1 MLLKHVQVLD
11 PVEPEEMEMLQRVF
25 DQACNVRGFRKQTP
39 EAVDL
44 ARLIMNLCQHGIRQ
58 ERQLIAMVL

>member
-11 PVEPEEMEMLQRVF
+11 PIEPEEMEMLQRVF
-25 DQACNVRGFRKQTP
+25 DQVCNVRGFRKQTP
-39 EAVDL
+39 EAVDV
-44 ARLIMNLCQHGIRQ
+44 ARLIMNLYQHGIRL